1 MKTIY
6 KNLMLGSF
14 LTVFAAFTAAPTFAQ
29 DACAD
34 VDANQALYK
43 KYIDNYAGTM
53 AQKKIAVE
61 AGKEYIQKYEAC
73 ATATK
78 DAAGV
83 EKKTLT
89 FAEQI
94 TYFKENVP
102 VLEKAITDQVNLEGD
117 KAMYG
122 RFNAATKAKNV
133 AEILASGKEVLAKY
147 PTADSS
153 LDVAIVMASAA
164 FDEVIAKPT
173 VTTYNKDLI
182 TYAKKAIELIEAGK
196 TSKTYGAGAYQLQ
209 TKPKA
214 LGVLNYSIGLAML
227 GDPAQKK
234 DAAAYFYKSSQ
245 YDSVFKNNPL
255 LYRAIG
261 SNYLDEFLAFDKK
274 RKEIIVRNENKDNEE
289 SLAMEAMQK
298 GYADRA
304 IEAYAIAYKIA
315 KADPKQKATADAV
328 STTLKDLYAFRFN
341 GKTLDNVDT
350 YVTTV
355 ASKPLTNPTTTVT
368 PVKEEAPATT
378 PPTSGATTPSAT
390 TPTTTTPATKP
401 ATKPATTP
409 TKPVSS
415 ATTDSET
422 TPEADTTATTTKT
435 KTKAKKPAP
444 KKKGTR

>member
-6 KNLMLGSF
+6 KNLVLGIF
-14 LTVFAAFTAAPTFAQ
+14 LTVFAAAFAAPTFAQ

-43 KYIDNYAGTM
+43 KYTDNYAGTIPQVKT
-53 AQKKIAVE
+53 AIA
-61 AGKEYIQKYEAC
+61 AAKEYIQKYEAC
-73 ATATK
+73 K
-78 DAAGV
+78 DA
-83 EKKTLT
+83 KTNAPLY
-89 FAEQI
+89 AEQVNYLKGAL
-94 TYFKENVP
+94 TEREEFVKKAEDA
-102 VLEKAITDQVNLEGD
+102 EKD
-117 KAMYG
+117 KAMYD

-133 AEILASGKEVLAKY
+133 AEILASGKEVIAKY
-147 PTADSS
+147 PNADSS
-153 LDVAIVMASAA
+153 LDVSIVMASAA
-164 FDEVIAKPT
+164 FDELIAKPT
-173 VTTYNKDLI
+173 ATTYNADLI
-182 TYAKKAIELIEAGK
+182 TYAKKAIEMIEAGK

-209 TKPKA
+209 TKAKA
-214 LGVLNYSIGLAML
+214 LGVLNYSIGSAML
-227 GDPAQKK
+227 SDPTKKK
-234 DAAAYFYKSSQ
+234 DAAVYFYKSSQ
-245 YDSVFKNNPL
+245 NDSVFKNNPL

-261 SNYLDEFLAFDKK
+261 SNYLDEFLALDKK

-304 IEAYAIAYKIA
+304 IEAYARAYKIA

-341 GKTLDNVDT
+341 GKPLENVDT

-355 ASKPLTNPTTTVT
+355 ANKTLADPTTTVT

-378 PPTSGATTPSAT
+378 PPTPGATTP
-390 TPTTTTPATKP
+390 
-401 ATKPATTP
+401 PATTP
-409 TKPVSS
+409 AATTPAKPVSS
-415 ATTDSET
+415 PTPKPEM
-422 TPEADTTATTTKT
+422 TPEASTTATTTKT